1 MPPASYP
8 EFPKDKKTVASCAT
22 GVQAETVCHVL
33 EEKGYPHVSFLNT
46 PLSIEPDGTFTRLTQ
61 ELRSSRRAIQG
72 GVDAGIH
79 AALRSSARETESLTR
94 GVSEGAEDADRSWR
108 CR

>member
-1 MPPASYP
+1 MPPASYL
-8 EFPKDKKTVASCAT
+8 ESPKDKKIVASCAI
-22 GVQAETVCHVL
+22 

-46 PLSIEPDGTFTRLTQ
+46 PLSIEPDGTFTRLTK

-94 GVSEGAEDADRSWR
+94 GVSEGVEDADRSWR